1 MPNVDV
7 MFSWKPSDSENSGSD
22 HVTFTRSPLAASNV
36 WFPGQNSRVGGNVSV
51 KDVSDALA
59 LFSFE
64 HLHHI
69 DTNALLC
76 HRLLTN

>member
-7 MFSWKPSDSENSGSD
+7 IFSWKPSDSENSGSD